1 MSHWN
6 LEVNDKKVDQDV
18 DENRHDK
25 GHARGEVQLLVG
37 GSLMF
42 RPLVTLLKNNFIQIF
57 FILIK

>member
-1 MSHWN
+1 MSHRN

-18 DENRHDK
+18 DENRHDE

-42 RPLVTLLKNNFIQIF
+42 RPLVTILKKNFIQIF
-57 FILIK
+57 FILMK